1 MKKAFSKSLSWLLS
15 VVMIFGIFVVG
26 DLTEVNATGSIT
38 TQDIQRV
45 LDKYGYTTGSYW
57 TMWDYPNY
65 GGSDCGAT
73 VQTINSELYASSNPA
88 TSSSSNVQSWKSYN
102 FNNSWQCHGFALYVM
117 SKVTGNTVSSAGGTN
132 WTKITSKPSYLQIG
146 DIIRTS
152 QHTAV
157 VLTADN
163 GRYTFAECWG
173 SSKNKISIGKGFNYY
188 YYTLDSI
195 TSNDTFQYVLR
206 YNGGI
211 HIHSYEYVYYLKDHP
226 HCKCYRCSCGDVTV
240 HWDESTPLDTCEA
253 CLSDYKATLNLD
265 KSSYEVG
272 NPVTISWNKVDN
284 ATHYNLWIYKIT
296 DGNEPALVSRD
307 DMIKDT
313 TFTYYNLPV
322 GKYYT

>member
-102 FNNSWQCHGFALYVM
+102 FNNAWQCHGFALYVM

-146 DIIRTS
+146 DIIRTT

-173 SSKNKISIGKGFNYY
+173 SSQNKISIGKGFNYY

-206 YNGGI
+206 YGGSPVPI
-211 HIHSYEYVYYLKDHP
+211 DTVAPSISYARAENVSKDSFELV
-226 HCKCYRCSCGDVTV
+226 CD
-240 HWDESTPLDTCEA
+240 
-253 CLSDYKATLNLD
+253 LSDNIGVTRVWLIIYAPNGETQFGVPASNGEFRYTIKMMQQKMVQRDLLNILML
-265 KSSYEVG
+265 SL
-272 NPVTISWNKVDN
+272 IQLL
-284 ATHYNLWIYKIT
+284 HQ
-296 DGNEPALVSRD
+296 
-307 DMIKDT
+307 
-313 TFTYYNLPV
+313 
-322 GKYYT
+322 